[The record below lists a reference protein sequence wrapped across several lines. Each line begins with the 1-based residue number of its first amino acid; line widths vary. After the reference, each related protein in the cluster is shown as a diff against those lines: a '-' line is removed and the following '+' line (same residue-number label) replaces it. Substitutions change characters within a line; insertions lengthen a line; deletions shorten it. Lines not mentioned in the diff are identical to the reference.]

1 LTGVWAWVGLRRRAV
16 RLLPRPADTPRLRQ
30 ARHLARVAGEG
41 ALAFGLMATGLAVI
55 GLLFALVVVDG
66 GWARLGLIVGFP
78 VVGLSL
84 GAALSDAALG
94 AALAGI
100 RGYSSLFHFG
110 LPARPDSGAAPAWLM
125 VALIVAPAL
134 VAATAWR
141 RLERDRPADE
151 QRALAIG
158 AVTAAGFAGV
168 GWPRGPL
175 GGAGPQ
181 IVGHLGAGRLGAVG
195 TVLVL
200 RPNPASVLGL
210 ALLWSLAAGLGT
222 AFAWAAL
229 HGVRWRGAPTAETGA
244 PPATA
249 GPPTPTSPPPPGR
262 PAAATP
268 TGGPGSAPATGGP
281 PTPTS
286 PPPPASAPP
295 TGGRGAVRGGAGGGE
310 AVGRPV
316 FGVVFGVGPEDLA
329 VDGVELDEAPLGGRL
344 VGRVEEHPPD
354 RAAAQA
360 PPGQ

>member
-158 AVTAAGFAGV
+158 AVTAAGFAGAAWLGALV
-168 GWPRGPL
+168 GRVALVAAVGRPRGPL

-249 GPPTPTSPPPPGR
+249 GPPTPTSPPPP
-262 PAAATP
+262 
-268 TGGPGSAPATGGP
+268 
-281 PTPTS
+281 
-286 PPPPASAPP
+286 ASAPP
-295 TGGRGAVRGGAGGGE
+295 TSGPAVWLMTPEGGGPATGGVGEGQAGGAPLE
-310 AVGRPV
+310 
-316 FGVVFGVGPEDLA
+316 
-329 VDGVELDEAPLGGRL
+329 EAP
-344 VGRVEEHPPD
+344 EEGKP
-354 RAAAQA
+354 
-360 PPGQ
+360 